1 MSPDL
6 CPCRLTR
13 PHPAC
18 QLTAVP
24 HNFSLPLAKASVAG
38 LQAKI
43 KTGALLEGPALLT
56 GAAEGTGP
64 HPRESR
70 GFGVCGPQ
78 DGWAVGA
85 GPGIRLLWA
94 GWRAWSPAGPL
105 AGWELRRT
113 SPLWPTMLPP
123 GEWGLANKS
132 QGLCLPS
139 WRRGDEL
146 VCGKG
151 LEELKCCM
159 VEVLTGAVS
168 TWSCLLGA
176 GSRAESSPLPGFPWE
191 ES

>member
-56 GAAEGTGP
+56 GAPEGTGP

-94 GWRAWSPAGPL
+94 GWRGWSPLGPL
-105 AGWELRRT
+105 WAGSFGTPRFSGPPRSHLENGASLVRVRG
-113 SPLWPTMLPP
+113 SACPP
-123 GEWGLANKS
+123 GEEEMSSCVGRGLRN
-132 QGLCLPS
+132 
-139 WRRGDEL
+139 
-146 VCGKG
+146 
-151 LEELKCCM
+151 
-159 VEVLTGAVS
+159 
-168 TWSCLLGA
+168 
-176 GSRAESSPLPGFPWE
+176 
-191 ES
+191 